1 MLNASVNIFGVLAD
15 GYTQYPDNYS
25 QEIYTKFC
33 ELAKGVS
40 QIVIHRDGDLMY
52 YGYVRRMDDAQQC
65 IGFCIILNGVM
76 FSSPC
81 DLLPV
86 FESTVETLT
95 VEGTII
101 SFNEKGQIVPR
112 IRSFVSMQQ
121 EVKRVENMILGR
133 IGELSGNVAMLPPV
147 DYSKPPTKCI
157 RFEAEDS
164 REEIADA
171 AWRYAYTVIT
181 AKGGDSQSLNGYRN
195 VVKRLSSE
203 KWKVTQE
210 LAALKEKHG
219 ELKREKTQLRNVVI
233 LIILVAG
240 CVVVLLAKVGALEQ
254 TEGLLRSEEER
265 GSMLENKIGELKLR
279 LAEQEKQVETLKYW
293 NDRFIGEIAQK
304 DTLIAELKD
313 SLDIIKNQ
321 RVVYPLNASAL
332 LEEKCPSPI
341 WNVKLILF
349 SYSRRA
355 LYFSYCGN
363 CESDVQLKV
372 VVRSL
377 DGSKISEE
385 DVLFNVHEGNNSGS
399 VEDVALPKGADDV
412 NIFQLWYK
420 GEKLGECKS

>member
-15 GYTQYPDNYS
+15 GYTQYPDDYS

-33 ELAKGVS
+33 ELAKGES

-195 VVKRLSSE
+195 VVKRLSNE

-219 ELKREKTQLRNVVI
+219 KLKREKTQLRNVVI
-233 LIILVAG
+233 LILIVAVCCVALLVK
-240 CVVVLLAKVGALEQ
+240 LEALEQ
-254 TEGLLRSEEER
+254 TQ
-265 GSMLENKIGELKLR
+265 GELETEKERSAKL
-279 LAEQEKQVETLKYW
+279 LSDANTKDEQIETLV
-293 NDRFIGEIAQK
+293 NMTVDLSGEVRRLR
-304 DTLIAELKD
+304 DTLMVRDNEIAELVYI
-313 SLDIIKNQ
+313 LDNT
-321 RVVYPLNASAL
+321 L
-332 LEEKCPSPI
+332 PI
-341 WNVKLILF
+341 
-349 SYSRRA
+349 SRAEITNLSETTEA
-355 LYFSYCGN
+355 LYFSYYGN
-363 CESDVQLKV
+363 FE
-372 VVRSL
+372 
-377 DGSKISEE
+377 
-385 DVLFNVHEGNNSGS
+385 S
-399 VEDVALPKGADDV
+399 VEQFRVIVLDTSKTRMIWEQEVTFRVVYGDGEPMSGYV
-412 NIFQLWYK
+412 NVDLSRLTSGDYCFQLWYRRFLLC
-420 GEKLGECKS
+420 ERSYMLY

>member
-33 ELAKGVS
+33 ELAKGES

-81 DLLPV
+81 ELLPV
-86 FESTVETLT
+86 FESIVETLT

-101 SFNEKGQIVPR
+101 SFNEEGQIVPR

-147 DYSKPPTKCI
+147 DYSKPPTSI
-157 RFEAEDS
+157 RFKAEDS

-219 ELKREKTQLRNVVI
+219 KLKREKTQLMNVVI

-254 TEGLLRSEEER
+254 TQ
-265 GSMLENKIGELKLR
+265 GELETEKERSAKLQRDANTRDEQIETLVNKTVDLGGEVSR
-279 LAEQEKQVETLKYW
+279 LRETLKVR
-293 NDRFIGEIAQK
+293 DDE
-304 DTLIAELKD
+304 IAELQSILSVRDNKIAELQSIVD
-313 SLDIIKNQ
+313 NTLSISKAEIWVGRQTRTIILSYSAEFENNQ
-321 RVVYPLNASAL
+321 RL
-332 LEEKCPSPI
+332 
-341 WNVKLILF
+341 KLIVLDK
-349 SYSRRA
+349 
-355 LYFSYCGN
+355 C
-363 CESDVQLKV
+363 CT
-372 VVRSL
+372 VR
-377 DGSKISEE
+377 
-385 DVLFNVHEGNNSGS
+385 VLEQELTIS
-399 VEDVALPKGADDV
+399 VEQGDDKWSYLDVDLSRLTNGEYC
-412 NIFQLWYK
+412 FQLWYR
-420 GEKLGECKS
+420 GVLLCESNHSVGSVF